1 MNQGYGGG
9 WGPPGGGSQ
18 GGGMP
23 PGGFGYGGGGYGGYG
38 GGAPPGVPPYAGG
51 PGNFPPPPGSN
62 GAEPP
67 GPKGPFTRLLLSI
80 LIAGVISGI
89 LGVVPLVNV
98 ANCCFCALNLA
109 GISAGLAIHFGRNG
123 SDRVSA
129 GEGAGF
135 GALAGVVS
143 GLVMAAI
150 SSLWMKDN
158 MREALSR
165 TPNVKIDPET
175 IETIQTM
182 QFVVCPAISAT
193 FGALWGFLAI
203 MLFFK
208 SKKR

>member
-1 MNQGYGGG
+1 MNQYGGG
-9 WGPPGGGSQ
+9 WGPPGGGSS
-18 GGGMP
+18 GMP
-23 PGGFGYGGGGYGGYG
+23 PGGFGGGGGYGGYG
-38 GGAPPGVPPYAGG
+38 GGAQPGVPPFAGG
-51 PGNFPPPPGSN
+51 PGSFPPPPGASDP
-62 GAEPP
+62 G
-67 GPKGPFTRLLLSI
+67 GPKGPFSRLLLSI
-80 LIAGVISGI
+80 VIAGVISGI
-89 LGVVPLVNV
+89 LGVVPLVSV

-158 MREALSR
+158 LREAFSR
-165 TPNVKIDPET
+165 TPNLKIDPGM
-175 IETIQTM
+175 IETVQTL
-182 QFVVCPAISAT
+182 QFVICPLVSAA